1 MRESQVIRSKKNQN
15 SSLGQ
20 NLSLGQNFLAA
31 EFFSLHRYFI
41 ETATT
46 DIDVLL
52 QV

>member
-1 MRESQVIRSKKNQN
+1 MVIPRGNPKLLDKK
-15 SSLGQ
+15 SQ

-31 EFFSLHRYFI
+31 VFFLRRYFI

-46 DIDVLL
+46 DIDELL